1 MGFAQSAFLNSESD
15 FSSEEFSV
23 EREAAQRRGDRAP
36 KFRPATVDRSQWQ
49 RPWVHLKFFTFQP
62 QIYPKMIRDVSPDA
76 KPGDLVTV
84 YDKLGQQLGVG
95 FWNRKANVPLRI
107 MRFSSEPVDASYF
120 EEALRRAVAFRR
132 DMLKLDAVTE
142 TYRVVNSDGDGIS
155 GLTVD
160 RHGDTLFADV
170 CSLGVLQR
178 LPAWMKIL
186 HQELGTRRHIV
197 QVDDE
202 VAHWE
207 GIRPAMLDPLV
218 DENAPTRVK
227 VREHGVLFEVD
238 FEEGHKTGFFCDQRD
253 NRRRFAEF
261 TKGARVLDLCCYTG
275 GFAIAAKVHGEA
287 ADVTGVDLD
296 ETAIEQAKRNANIN
310 NARIKW
316 VHADAFSYARQMQKN
331 GEQWDAVV
339 LDPPKFVL
347 SRDLEDDDGPLAG
360 RRRYEDINHLG
371 ISLVKPGG
379 LFVTCSCSGLVS
391 TDQFE
396 EYVIKAA
403 HRHNRRLQ
411 IFDRTGPGADHPIYS
426 NCLESRYLKV
436 IWARVV

>member
-1 MGFAQSAFLNSESD
+1 LNPESD
-15 FSSEEFSV
+15 YSDEPFSV
-23 EREAAQRRGDRAP
+23 EAEAAARRRAYEP
-36 KFRPATVDRSQWQ
+36 PQPPPAPIDRSQWQ
-49 RPWVHLKFFTFQP
+49 RPWVQLKFFTFQP

-76 KPGDLVTV
+76 KAGDFVAV
-84 YDKLGQQLGVG
+84 YDKLGKRLGTG
-95 FWNRKANVPLRI
+95 FWNKKANVPLRI
-107 MRFSSEPVDASYF
+107 MRFSAEPVDESYF

-132 DMLKLDAVTE
+132 EMLKLDDVTN
-142 TYRVVNSDGDGIS
+142 TYRVINADGDGLS

-170 CSLGVLQR
+170 CSYGVMQR
-178 LPAWMKIL
+178 LPKWLKIL
-186 HQELGTRRHIV
+186 HEALGTKHHIV

-207 GIRPAMLDPLV
+207 GIRPAMLDPVV
-218 DENAPTRVK
+218 DEDSPRRVK
-227 VREHGVLFEVD
+227 VREHGVTFEVD

-275 GFAIAAKVHGEA
+275 GFAIASMVHGGA

-316 VHADAFSYARQMQKN
+316 VHADAYSYARQMQKN

-347 SRDLEDDDGPLAG
+347 SRDPEDDDGPFAG

-371 ISLVKPGG
+371 IGLVKPGG
-379 LFVTCSCSGLVS
+379 LFVTCSCSGLV
-391 TDQFE
+391 TLDQFE

-411 IFDRTGPGADHPIYS
+411 IFDRTGPGADHPVYS

-436 IWARVV
+436 LWAKVV